1 MVPLLVWTKSI
12 CVSEFQIT
20 MMSIISCLETFTTHQ
35 FHPFTHTKFTFFLSF
50 FFFHDCL
57 IINFWLATLIERIL
71 QKHKIAD
78 FGRELWSPSRKGC
91 PEPCPDGFWTSPRKR
106 LHTLS
111 VQPMPVLHHH
121 SEKNYFLMFK
131 KTLCSS
137 LCSLPP
143 VLAPLKRA

>member
-1 MVPLLVWTKSI
+1 MCIRIPNYDDVNYILPRDFYYSPVSSI
-12 CVSEFQIT
+12 YPYHIY
-20 MMSIISCLETFTTHQ
+20 
-35 FHPFTHTKFTFFLSF
+35 FLSFF

>member
-1 MVPLLVWTKSI
+1 LCIRIPNYDDVNYILPRDYYYSPVSSI
-12 CVSEFQIT
+12 YPYQIY
-20 MMSIISCLETFTTHQ
+20 S
-35 FHPFTHTKFTFFLSF
+35 LSFF

-111 VQPMPVLHHH
+111 VQPMPVLHHQ

>member
-1 MVPLLVWTKSI
+1 MCIRIPNYDDVNYILPRDFYYSPVSSI
-12 CVSEFQIT
+12 YPYQIY
-20 MMSIISCLETFTTHQ
+20 
-35 FHPFTHTKFTFFLSF
+35 FLSFF